1 MNTKAMKNH
10 VSLLL
15 VVALLFTLCPVKT
28 MAETT
33 ENDTNIYT
41 TDDGIYEYKI
51 INSEITITH
60 CNPGDEKELSIPD
73 NIDGIS
79 VTSIGTS
86 TFYGCSSLGEITIP
100 NSVISIGA
108 NAFLGCKSLSKITI
122 PNSVTSIG
130 ECAFRDCSG
139 LGEITISNRLT
150 SIGNFTFYDCINLNK
165 ITIPN
170 SVTSIG
176 GSAFYGCSGLTEIII
191 PNSVTGIGWYAFW
204 CCRRLREITIPN
216 SLISVGEWA
225 FDGCDSLKDI
235 YYSSSQEQ
243 WEKIN
248 MASGNECLK
257 NATIHFDSDK
267 TNSDET
273 ITTDDGIYEYKI
285 IDSEITITGCN
296 PGEEKKLSIPD
307 NIKGISVTSIGK
319 KAFNNCNNLREITI
333 PNSVVSIGASAFWGC
348 SSLSKIIIPNRVTN
362 IDDNTFESCSS
373 LVEITIPNSV
383 TSIGASAF
391 LGCSS
396 LSKITI
402 PNSVI
407 SIGANAFRGCK
418 SLSKMT
424 IPNSVTSIGDST
436 FRDCSRL
443 GEITISN
450 RLTSI
455 GNFIFYD
462 CINLSKITIPN
473 SVTSIGASA
482 FNGCN
487 SLTEITI
494 PNSVTSI
501 GWYAFWCCRRLREI
515 TIPNSLTGIG
525 QWAFD
530 GCDSLKDVYYS
541 SSQEQWEKINMAS
554 GNDCL
559 KNATIH
565 FNSDETIQVATNN
578 SLAFSIYDGAN
589 TNLMYT
595 PLRGATITID
605 NIGTAQTDKNGTAVI
620 QNTITDKSVVN
631 EKVSITKSGY
641 RDYIFYQDIYNKDVT
656 DWITNPGK
664 ISVLMTPLK
673 AGEDTLP
680 YVSTVSLQAGSTTV
694 RNTLDTE
701 YTFDSRDSIRS
712 GDIRIN
718 AVWNGKTPKSYRI
731 YSEDEKKSYSSA
743 DGTFQF
749 DMLNAFSSG
758 SPIWV
763 ELIATDGTSIKE
775 KTKIK
780 VKKYISGSTK
790 KKTLTLAE
798 AETGSSIGNDIP
810 MLSGQSIDFKL
821 SGISMSASV
830 SAGKVRIMVGTK
842 KKLADSEVFSE
853 EEWENWKK
861 ACQLQP
867 YDLSLSQWNNLTE
880 AYDIS
885 VTSNTTAKADIYGY
899 LEGTL
904 NNAGDTI
911 VSGVIKLNASMSAGV
926 KGQYWVSGIPVYANV
941 SLVEKATASGK
952 LSYNWTQ
959 LSLDKDATELSF
971 TITPAL
977 QAEAGVGVMAVATVG
992 VSGEG
997 SLPIKTKVGKSDAV
1011 NVSLKGKM
1019 SIKTSIL
1026 GFNSSL
1032 DIAENTWQLYP
1043 ENGIKALKSSMQAN
1057 DFEVADRSY
1066 LNNKTKWTG
1075 EKTATAKMR
1084 RAAAN
1089 GNNIESVLEQNIYPD
1104 SQLQIVETDNTR
1116 MIVWTDDDRT
1126 RESVDRSKLVY
1137 SIYDEQS
1144 GWSQPQAVVDDGTA
1158 DYSPTV
1164 IADNSH
1170 IYVAWQNNK
1179 KAYGTDANLS
1189 DVAKET
1195 EICMSVWDDSTNS
1208 FSKAIKMSSA
1218 GNAAYSPKMAL
1229 NASGNPYVAY
1239 ITNTAGNP
1247 FLTEGKNNIEYAV
1260 YDGSTVE
1267 NTVISSDIG
1276 LVTSFSTKYT
1286 DNYEVSYTLDK
1297 DGDYSTLS
1305 DRELYTVKNG
1315 STINSSKNTD
1325 ANSNIQYKDWNGK
1338 TYSFWYADG
1347 SIIMADNSGKQT
1359 TIYTDTTGLL
1369 TDNFS
1374 IITGNDSQLAV
1385 IWTAAYS
1392 EDDKQIQGILYD
1404 VVSGKYTQM
1413 VQLSNIEGDISQ
1425 PSGVFMDDGSILFVY
1440 KKDIDGETD
1449 LCTYSCKPVT
1459 DLSVENAYCEE
1470 GNVIPGQKA
1479 SVNVEVKNN
1488 GIQAVKSYGIDI
1500 GGTKT
1505 EFSDILM
1512 PGESKIVTAYYNVP
1526 EVLNYGMVDVTVE
1539 SAEDENSSNDKFEMP
1554 VGYTDIGIKVT
1565 DNNLG
1570 NGHLI
1575 NVEAS
1580 NDSYVDAN
1588 AKLNIYTESTEGT
1601 LVKSIDLGDLSK
1613 DSVTTVDYMWN
1624 EATEGYQKDISALYF
1639 VLETDSDERYTNNN
1653 YDFIAIVNDTD
1664 DSNGDEEDIKISS
1677 LSMNQSNAS
1686 IKTGETLQLSAT
1698 INPDNATNQNLT
1710 WTSDN
1715 SSVATVDQ
1723 NGLVVAVGVGKTTIH
1738 VKAQD
1743 GSGAEALCVVEVTGN
1758 SSNDGGNS
1766 GNTDN
1771 GNSGNPDNG
1780 NSGNT
1785 DNGNPDNPDNG
1796 NPGNPDNGNPGNTD
1810 NGNPGNPDNGNS
1822 GNPDTNNN
1830 SGSGNS
1836 ANGGNSN
1843 SSESN
1848 NNNTANSYD
1857 DSNNGNSNNGN
1868 NDNGNGNSGNAGS
1881 IGKTNFKVGDSVKIG
1896 DVTYKIINVKKK
1908 EVSYSKTKSKS
1919 SKITVPSTI
1928 KISGEIY
1935 KVTQIG
1941 DNAFKNNKRI
1951 SKVVIGK
1958 NVSIIGKNA
1967 FNGCT
1972 KLKSLTIPSNVSTI
1986 GASAFSGT
1994 KKLTTITITS
2004 KKLTKKSVKNS
2015 LKGSYIK
2022 TIKLKGNAKKYYK
2035 KYVSYFQKKN
2045 SGRKVKIAKS

>member
-1 MNTKAMKNH
+1 MNIKAMKKYA
-10 VSLLL
+10 SLLL
-15 VVALLFTLCPVKT
+15 VVVLLFTLCPVKT
-28 MAETT
+28 MAEITG
-33 ENDTNIYT
+33 NNTNTYT
-41 TDDGIYEYKI
+41 TDDGIYKYKI
-51 INSEITITH
+51 INSEITITG
-60 CNPGDEKELSIPD
+60 CNPGTKKELSIPN
-73 NIDGIS
+73 NINGIS
-79 VTSIGTS
+79 VTSIG
-86 TFYGCSSLGEITIP
+86 
-100 NSVISIGA
+100 NS
-108 NAFLGCKSLSKITI
+108 
-122 PNSVTSIG
+122 
-130 ECAFRDCSG
+130 AFRD
-139 LGEITISNRLT
+139 
-150 SIGNFTFYDCINLNK
+150 
-165 ITIPN
+165 
-170 SVTSIG
+170 
-176 GSAFYGCSGLTEIII
+176 
-191 PNSVTGIGWYAFW
+191 
-204 CCRRLREITIPN
+204 
-216 SLISVGEWA
+216 
-225 FDGCDSLKDI
+225 
-235 YYSSSQEQ
+235 
-243 WEKIN
+243 
-248 MASGNECLK
+248 
-257 NATIHFDSDK
+257 
-267 TNSDET
+267 
-273 ITTDDGIYEYKI
+273 
-285 IDSEITITGCN
+285 
-296 PGEEKKLSIPD
+296 
-307 NIKGISVTSIGK
+307 
-319 KAFNNCNNLREITI
+319 
-333 PNSVVSIGASAFWGC
+333 
-348 SSLSKIIIPNRVTN
+348 RV
-362 IDDNTFESCSS
+362 
-373 LVEITIPNSV
+373 
-383 TSIGASAF
+383 
-391 LGCSS
+391 
-396 LSKITI
+396 
-402 PNSVI
+402 
-407 SIGANAFRGCK
+407 
-418 SLSKMT
+418 
-424 IPNSVTSIGDST
+424 
-436 FRDCSRL
+436 
-443 GEITISN
+443 
-450 RLTSI
+450 
-455 GNFIFYD
+455 
-462 CINLSKITIPN
+462 NLSKITIPN
-473 SVTSIGASA
+473 SVTSIGNDVFCDCWSLEEIIIPDSVTSIGYGAFDNCKSLEEIIIPDSVTSIGYGVFYNCRSLKKIIIPDSVTSIGESA
-482 FNGCN
+482 FCDCRSLEEVTISN
-487 SLTEITI
+487 SVTSIGNYLFRDCRSLKEITIPDSVTSIGYGVFANCSNLIEITIPDSVTSIGNSAFYSCSNLIEITIPNRVTSIGDYVFCDCWSLEEITI

-501 GWYAFWCCRRLREI
+501 GESAFSE
-515 TIPNSLTGIG
+515 
-525 QWAFD
+525 
-530 GCDSLKDVYYS
+530 CDSLKDVYYS
-541 SSQEQWEKINMAS
+541 GSQEQWIKIHRSSN
-554 GNDCL
+554 NDCL
-559 KNATIH
+559 ENATIH
-565 FNSDETIQVATNN
+565 FNSDKTNSDETIQVATGN
-578 SLAFSIYDGAN
+578 SLTFSIYGG
-589 TNLMYT
+589 TNKSLMYT
-595 PLRGATITID
+595 PLSGATITID
-605 NIGTAQTDKNGTAVI
+605 NIGTAQTDENGTAVI
-620 QNTITDKSVVN
+620 KNTITDRAVAN

-680 YVSTVSLQAGSTTV
+680 YVSTVSLQAGSTMV
-694 RNTLDTE
+694 RNTLNTE
-701 YTFDSRDSIRS
+701 YTFDSRNSIRG

-743 DGTFQF
+743 DGIFQF
-749 DMLNAFSSG
+749 DMLNAFSSD

-780 VKKYISGSTK
+780 VKKYSSSYAIN
-790 KKTLTLAE
+790 KTLTLAE
-798 AETGSSIGNDIP
+798 AETGNSIGNDIP

-821 SGISMSASV
+821 SGISMSVSV
-830 SAGKVRIMVGTK
+830 SDGEVKIMVGPK
-842 KKLADSEVFSE
+842 KTLAEDENFSDP
-853 EEWENWKK
+853 EWEEWKK

-941 SLVEKATASGK
+941 SLVEKATASGQ

-1066 LNNKTKWTG
+1066 INNKTKWTG

-1208 FSKAIKMSSA
+1208 FSKAIKISSA

-1440 KKDIDGETD
+1440 KKDTDGETD
-1449 LCTYSCKPVT
+1449 LCTYSCKPFT

-1686 IKTGETLQLSAT
+1686 IKTGETLQLSAA
-1698 INPDNATNQNLT
+1698 INPDNATNQKLT

-1723 NGLVVAVGVGKTTIH
+1723 NGLVVAVGVGKTTIR

-1758 SSNDGGNS
+1758 SNNDG
-1766 GNTDN
+1766 

-1780 NSGNT
+1780 NS
-1785 DNGNPDNPDNG
+1785 
-1796 NPGNPDNGNPGNTD
+1796 GNPDNGNPGNTD
-1810 NGNPGNPDNGNS
+1810 NGNAGNS
-1822 GNPDTNNN
+1822 DTNNN
-1830 SGSGNS
+1830 GGSGNS
-1836 ANGGNSN
+1836 ANAGNSN

-1868 NDNGNGNSGNAGS
+1868 NDNGNSGNTGS

-1928 KISGEIY
+1928 KISGDIY
-1935 KVTQIG
+1935 KVTKIG

-1951 SKVVIGK
+1951 SNVVIGK

-2045 SGRKVKIAKS
+2045 SGKKVKIKKS